1 MSEHKRSQINRINLA
16 NSIDIQ
22 NKKCKIFHKKL
33 STYTL
38 KQKGKFV
45 AICILFYI
53 ITILI

>member
-33 STYTL
+33 STYTSE
-38 KQKGKFV
+38 QKGKLF
-45 AICILFYI
+45 AISILFI
-53 ITILI
+53 SLQF